1 MRYLSQEWLAAAA
14 EAIAH
19 DAALQVATEDLNLT
33 LEQTVA
39 DGPEGTVCWH
49 LVLRHGYAALVM
61 GPTST
66 ADLRF
71 TTTWDTAQ
79 AIARGDLAAPDAF
92 MDGRLRVGG
101 DLTLLVRYH
110 RKLAAVDDVL
120 ATLRAKTTWL

>member
-1 MRYLSQEWLAAAA
+1 LAAAA

-19 DAALQVATEDLNLT
+19 DPTLREAAADLDLT

-49 LVLRHGYAALVM
+49 VVLRNGRARLVD
-61 GPTST
+61 GPVSS

-71 TTTWDTAQ
+71 TTTWDVARE
-79 AIARGDLAAPDAF
+79 IARGDLPAPTAF
-92 MDGRLRVGG
+92 MDGHLRVGG
-101 DLTLLVRYH
+101 DLTLLLRHH

-120 ATLRAKTTWL
+120 SALRSKTSWD